1 MLGHVCRQVTTGRQV
16 LPLQTAA
23 SPPEFGGTYLAA
35 HCNGTF
41 MVLMFMSLQNSWGP
55 YNTATLYRSVER
67 TVGHS
72 VTWVCA
78 ESVLMWSTWCRGP
91 ESVAAGDCPGVPF
104 TERAEPHTVAQCT
117 VLV

>member
-1 MLGHVCRQVTTGRQV
+1 MLGHVWPAGDNWPTGTSSANRGI
-16 LPLQTAA
+16 PT
-23 SPPEFGGTYLAA
+23 EFGGTYLAA

-72 VTWVCA
+72 VTWVCG
-78 ESVLMWSTWCRGP
+78 SVCDMCATCVR
-91 ESVAAGDCPGVPF
+91 
-104 TERAEPHTVAQCT
+104 
-117 VLV
+117 